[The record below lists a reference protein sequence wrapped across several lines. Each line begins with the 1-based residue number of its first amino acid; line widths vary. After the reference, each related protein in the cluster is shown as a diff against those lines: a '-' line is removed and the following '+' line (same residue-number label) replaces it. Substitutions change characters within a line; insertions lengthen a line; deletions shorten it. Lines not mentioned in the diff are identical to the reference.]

1 MELSGPAA
9 TTVKRPGLT
18 KVPTGIRGM
27 DEILH
32 GGLPENRTTVVVG
45 SPGTGK
51 SIFCLQFLCEGASN
65 GIPGLL
71 VSCEQSVE
79 ALRADAASIGL
90 DLPAL
95 EEKGVL
101 TLLSAEFPADSE
113 VIGDFRFDP
122 LLQRIFSVIERRGVR
137 RIAIDELDLL
147 LRLYED
153 PAAARRELYRIQR
166 ALRAREATL
175 VLTAKTFHWSPGA
188 SWSPLL
194 HFMAETADC
203 LLELSQRVEAQI
215 TTRRLRVLKYRGSAF
230 IPNECP
236 FVITEN
242 GLIVIPVAIA
252 GLGQGPMARKIT
264 SGYRW
269 LDALLGGGF
278 SVGAEVLIAGEPGT
292 GKTTLAATFAKAAC
306 DRGEKVLYLSF
317 EEPEH
322 SLLRNLRRVGVD
334 LRPAVEAGKL
344 LFRAVVPESVGV
356 EQHLAETVALTAQ
369 FQPKHI
375 VVDAVSAFLRM
386 GSSQGAHDYLI
397 RLGNICRQRRITAI
411 FLSELT
417 GELGERSLSIAY
429 LSSIADT
436 VLVCRYEHDERG
448 YRRVLRVLRS
458 RGSAHSTA
466 SQEYEITGKGLSPVG
481 SDGSKFSA
489 AAAH

>member
-1 MELSGPAA
+1 MEPSRAA
-9 TTVKRPGLT
+9 SPRGRRSGLT

-32 GGLPENRTTVVVG
+32 GGLPEGRTTVIAG

-51 SIFCLQFLCEGASN
+51 SIFCLQFLCESASN
-65 GIPGLL
+65 GVAGLL
-71 VSCEQSVE
+71 LSCEQPVE

-90 DLPAL
+90 DLSAL
-95 EEKGVL
+95 ERNGLL
-101 TLLSAEFPADSE
+101 TLMSAEFPADSE

-122 LLQRIFSVIERRGVR
+122 LLQRILTLMEERGVR
-137 RIAIDELDLL
+137 RVAIDELDLL
-147 LRLYED
+147 LRLHEN
-153 PAAARRELYRIQR
+153 PAAGRRELFRFQR

-175 VLTAKTFHWSPGA
+175 VLTAKTFHGTAGGW
-188 SWSPLL
+188 WSPLVQ
-194 HFMAETADC
+194 FMAETADC

-215 TTRRLRVLKYRGSAF
+215 TTRRLRVLKYRGSGF

-236 FVITEN
+236 FVITGN
-242 GLIVIPVAIA
+242 GLSVIPVATA
-252 GLGQGPMARKIT
+252 GLGQGPMARKVT

-292 GKTTLAATFAKAAC
+292 GKTTLAATFALAAC
-306 DRGEKVLYLSF
+306 ERGEEVLYLSF

-334 LRPAVEAGKL
+334 LRPALESGKL

-356 EQHLAETVALTAQ
+356 EQHLAETAALTAE
-369 FQPKHI
+369 FQPRHI

-386 GSSQGAHDYLI
+386 GSSQSAHDYLI
-397 RLGNICRQRRITAI
+397 RLGNICRERRITAI

-417 GELGERSLSIAY
+417 GELGERSLSVAY

-436 VLVCRYEHDERG
+436 VLVCRYEDSEEG

-466 SQEYEITGKGLSPVG
+466 AQAYEITSRGLSPIGNQRPHSV
-481 SDGSKFSA
+481 A
-489 AAAH
+489 AAGH

>member
-1 MELSGPAA
+1 MEPRSVGAAGP
-9 TTVKRPGLT
+9 GIG

-51 SIFCLQFLCEGASN
+51 SILCLQFLCEGASN
-65 GIPGLL
+65 GQPGLF
-71 VSCEQSVE
+71 VSCDQPVE
-79 ALRADAASIGL
+79 ALRADALSIGL
-90 DLPAL
+90 DLESL
-95 EEKGVL
+95 ENEGAL
-101 TLLSAEFPADSE
+101 TLLPAEFPADSE
-113 VIGDFRFDP
+113 IIGDFRFDP
-122 LLQRIFSVIERRGVR
+122 LLERISRVVQSRGVR

-153 PAAARRELYRIQR
+153 PAAGRRELFRIHRTLRQR
-166 ALRAREATL
+166 GITL
-175 VLTAKTFHWSPGA
+175 VLTAKTSHWTPGA
-188 SWSPLL
+188 AWSPLL
-194 HFMAETADC
+194 HLMAETADC
-203 LLELSQRVEAQI
+203 LLELDQRVEAQI
-215 TTRRLRVLKYRGSAF
+215 TTRRLRVLKYRGSGF

-236 FVITEN
+236 FVITER
-242 GLIVIPVAIA
+242 GLSVIPVAIV
-252 GLGQGPMARKIT
+252 GLGQGPMARKVT

-278 SVGAEVLIAGEPGT
+278 CVGAEILIAGEPGT
-292 GKTTLAATFAKAAC
+292 GKTTLAATFARAAC
-306 DRGEKVLYLSF
+306 ERGEKVLYLSF

-334 LRPAVEAGKL
+334 LRPAVGAGKL

-356 EQHLAETVALTAQ
+356 EQHLAETVALTAE

-386 GSSQGAHDYLI
+386 GSFQGAHDYLI
-397 RLGNICRQRRITAI
+397 RLGNICRQRRITAL

-417 GELGERSLSIAY
+417 GELGARSLSIAY

-436 VLVCRYEHDERG
+436 VLVCRYEQGGQG
-448 YRRVLRVLRS
+448 YRRILRVLRS
-458 RGSAHSTA
+458 RGSAHSTD
-466 SQEYEITGKGLSPVG
+466 SQEYEITGKGLAPVG
-481 SDGSKFSA
+481 ARPPDRVIRTR
-489 AAAH
+489 

>member
-1 MELSGPAA
+1 MEPKGIVAA
-9 TTVKRPGLT
+9 GLDRPRLA

-27 DEILH
+27 DEILA

-51 SIFCLQFLCEGASN
+51 SIFCLQFLCEGAAN
-65 GIPGLL
+65 GQPGLF
-71 VSCEQSVE
+71 VSCDQPVE
-79 ALRADAASIGL
+79 AVRADASSIGL
-90 DLPAL
+90 DLESL
-95 EEKGVL
+95 EKNGAL

-113 VIGDFRFDP
+113 IIGDFRFDP
-122 LLQRIFSVIERRGVR
+122 LLERISTAAERRGVQ

-153 PAAARRELYRIQR
+153 PAAARRELFRIHR
-166 ALRAREATL
+166 ALRARGATL
-175 VLTAKTFHWSPGA
+175 VLTAKTSHWSPGA
-188 SWSPLL
+188 VWSPVL

-203 LLELSQRVEAQI
+203 LLELDQRVEAQI
-215 TTRRLRVLKYRGSAF
+215 TTRRLRVLKYRGSGF

-242 GLIVIPVAIA
+242 GLSVIPVAAA
-252 GLGQGPMARKIT
+252 GLGQGPLARKVT

-269 LDALLGGGF
+269 LDAMLGGGF
-278 SVGAEVLIAGEPGT
+278 CVGAEILIAGEPGT
-292 GKTTLAATFAKAAC
+292 GKTTLAATFARAAC
-306 DRGEKVLYLSF
+306 ERGEKVLYMSF

-334 LRPAVEAGKL
+334 LRPALEAGKL

-356 EQHLAETVALTAQ
+356 EQHLAETVALTAR

-386 GSSQGAHDYLI
+386 GSIQGAHDYLI
-397 RLGNICRQRRITAI
+397 RLGNICRQRRITAL

-436 VLVCRYEHDERG
+436 VLVCRYAPGEQG

-466 SQEYEITGKGLSPVG
+466 SQEYEITGEGLSPAG
-481 SDGSKFSA
+481 TRMGNRTTR
-489 AAAH
+489 AH